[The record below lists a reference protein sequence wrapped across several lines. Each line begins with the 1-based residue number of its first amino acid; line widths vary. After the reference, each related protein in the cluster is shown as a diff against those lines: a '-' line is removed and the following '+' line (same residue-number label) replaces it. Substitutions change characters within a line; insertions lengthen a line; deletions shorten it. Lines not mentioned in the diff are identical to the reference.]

1 MEMLELLRGLVQI
14 ESPTGDTQELCERV
28 IRELEELG
36 FTAARDGEGIRA
48 ERPGEGAP
56 LLLLAHLDTVWE
68 RGTLARMPWR
78 VEGERAFGPGAYD
91 MKGGIVVLL
100 EALRRTAST
109 RALRVVFTA
118 DEEIGSPDGRRALTA
133 AAEGAAAALVV
144 EPPDTNGDLKTSRE
158 GIGRLRYRV
167 TGPPAHSSTPERRAN
182 AIHAL

>member
-78 VEGERAFGPGAYD
+78 VEGERAFGPRR
-91 MKGGIVVLL
+91 
-100 EALRRTAST
+100 LRH
-109 RALRVVFTA
+109 
-118 DEEIGSPDGRRALTA
+118 EGRDRRPAG
-133 AAEGAAAALVV
+133 GAAAHRVDAG
-144 EPPDTNGDLKTSRE
+144 PA
-158 GIGRLRYRV
+158 GRVHGR
-167 TGPPAHSSTPERRAN
+167 
-182 AIHAL
+182 

>member
-78 VEGERAFGPGAYD
+78 VEGERAFGPRAHD
-91 MKGGIVVLL
+91 TKGGVVVLL
-100 EALRRTAST
+100 EAPRRTAAT
-109 RALRVVFTA
+109 PGLRVVFTA
-118 DEEIGSPDGRRALTA
+118 HAGIRQPARRPPVAPA
-133 AAEGAAAALVV
+133 A
-144 EPPDTNGDLKTSRE
+144 R
-158 GIGRLRYRV
+158 
-167 TGPPAHSSTPERRAN
+167 GP
-182 AIHAL
+182 